1 MDKAP
6 SRPDRDGP
14 AAGPSPVGSIGS
26 AAPGSVGAQRA
37 APLPTPRDVVEHP
50 GPSAGPP
57 ALPSAR
63 VAKATGLGLFWATM
77 WARAYPR
84 LVGALRER
92 SWLFFETVLPLMGV
106 AAYVFVYR
114 AIQAPPDFIGYVIVG
129 GAMTAF
135 WLNVLWSM
143 ASQLYWDKDQGNL
156 ELYVVSPGPL
166 MAILLGMAIGGL
178 FMASVRAAIILVLG
192 SLLFDVHYAPGSL
205 LLLLAVFVVTMTALY
220 GMGMMFASVFLAA
233 GREAWHLSN
242 LLQEPIYL
250 ASGFYFP
257 VRAMGFWVATFASII
272 PLTLGLD
279 AMRQLLFT
287 TSPTLGFLSVPLELG
302 ALVVSSVA
310 FLAAAYVSLS
320 KLEERGRRD
329 GRLIEKRR

>member
-1 MDKAP
+1 M
-6 SRPDRDGP
+6 
-14 AAGPSPVGSIGS
+14 V
-26 AAPGSVGAQRA
+26 
-37 APLPTPRDVVEHP
+37 
-50 GPSAGPP
+50 SAG
-57 ALPSAR
+57 R
-63 VAKATGLGLFWATM
+63 IAKATGLRLFWITV

-84 LVGALRER
+84 LVGAVRER
-92 SWLFFETVLPLMGV
+92 SWMFFETILPLMSV

-114 AIQAPPDFIGYVIVG
+114 AIQAPPDFIGFVVVG

-156 ELYVVSPGPL
+156 ELYIVSPGPM
-166 MAILLGMAIGGL
+166 MAVLLGMAVGGL
-178 FMASVRAAIILVLG
+178 VFAGVRAGVILVLG
-192 SLLFDVHYAPGSL
+192 SLLFGVHYDAGSL
-205 LLLLAVFVVTMTALY
+205 AELLAVFAVTMTALY

-242 LLQEPIYL
+242 LMQEPIYL

-257 VRAMGFWVATFASII
+257 VKAMGAWVATFASVL

-287 TSPTLGFLSVPLELG
+287 GNPTLGFVSVRLELSV
-302 ALVVSSVA
+302 LVVLAVA
-310 FLAAAYVSLS
+310 FLVAAYVTLN
-320 KLEERGRRD
+320 KLEEVGRRD
-329 GRLIEKRR
+329 GRLTERRR